1 MNNVGYLVTVRD
13 RFTLADVTYLSGG
26 AYQFFNTNGR
36 NLSAAQQT
44 QQAVGMQNMLQAVLA
59 GDVVTVQGISNTQ
72 SGEGGSTAPW
82 SGAISAD
89 AMNALTQEIVGLGGT
104 RDTFN
109 AAAAAGAT
117 DELSHGQAYV
127 LVGWPHA
134 SPNNGAEG
142 TGAEAGFSR
151 VSPWR

>member
-1 MNNVGYLVTVRD
+1 MRD
-13 RFTLADVTYLSGG
+13 RFTLADVTYLAGG

-44 QQAVGMQNMLQAVLA
+44 QQAVGMQNMLQAVLP

-72 SGEGGSTAPW
+72 SGEGGLDRPLV
-82 SGAISAD
+82 GAISAD

-109 AAAAAGAT
+109 APPPPGD
-117 DELSHGQAYV
+117 DELEPRSALRPRRLAARAGTERRARARR
-127 LVGWPHA
+127 PA
-134 SPNNGAEG
+134 SA
-142 TGAEAGFSR
+142 R